1 MESRFFIYV
10 SLVVDSLIATFKF
23 IAAYFTASSSML
35 SEGIHSVI
43 DLSSQLLLI
52 WGIKTS
58 RRSPSSERPFG
69 YGREFYFWS
78 FIVSLV
84 IFSMGGCISFY
95 EGILRLSK
103 HQMEG
108 NVNWNYAVLAFAFVF
123 NMISMFAALK
133 VFNKRRGEVPFW
145 EAVVKTNDPSTII
158 VLLGDF
164 GDLLGLVVAF
174 LGIFLGRLYNKPY
187 YDGAASMI
195 IGVILILTSGILIRE
210 SKSLLMGETTS
221 RRTLRGIIKL
231 TEADEAVIKV
241 KKHFS
246 THMSPEEILLQ
257 LNTVFKDGLTTHEIT
272 DAIQRIIKKIKKE
285 FPRVKQIFIE
295 PVPK

>member
-10 SLVVDSLIATFKF
+10 SLVVDSLIAIFKF
-23 IAAYFTASSSML
+23 IAAYFTRSSSML
-35 SEGIHSVI
+35 SEGIHSLI

-52 WGIKTS
+52 WGIRTS
-58 RRSPSSERPFG
+58 RKSPNSKRPFG

-84 IFSMGGCISFY
+84 IFTMGGCISFY
-95 EGILRLSK
+95 EGFLRLYRP
-103 HQMEG
+103 QMEG
-108 NVNWNYAVLAFAFVF
+108 NVSWNYAVLAFAFVF

-133 VFNKRRGEVPFW
+133 AFNKRRRDIPFW
-145 EAVVKTNDPSTII
+145 EAVIKTKDPSTII

-164 GDLLGLVVAF
+164 GDLLGLIVAF
-174 LGIFLGRLYNKPY
+174 LGIFLGRMMNKPY

-195 IGVILILTSGILIRE
+195 IGVILIVTSAVLIRE

-221 RRTLRGIIKL
+221 RKTLQRIIKL
-231 TEADEAVIKV
+231 TEADIAVIKV

-246 THMSPEEILLQ
+246 TYLSPEEVLLQ

-272 DAIQRIIKKIKKE
+272 DAIQRIIKNIKNE
-285 FPRVKQIFIE
+285 FPRIKQIFIE
-295 PVPK
+295 PVAK

>member
-10 SLVVDSLIATFKF
+10 SLVVDSLIAIFKF
-23 IAAYFTASSSML
+23 IAAYFTRSSSML
-35 SEGIHSVI
+35 SEGIHSLI

-58 RRSPSSERPFG
+58 RKSPNSKRPFG

-84 IFSMGGCISFY
+84 IFTMGGCISFY
-95 EGILRLSK
+95 EGFLRLYRP
-103 HQMEG
+103 QMEG
-108 NVNWNYAVLAFAFVF
+108 NVSWNYAVLAFAFVF

-133 VFNKRRGEVPFW
+133 AFNKRRRDIPFW
-145 EAVVKTNDPSTII
+145 EAVIKTKDPSTII

-164 GDLLGLVVAF
+164 GDLLGLIVAF
-174 LGIFLGRLYNKPY
+174 LGIFLGRMMNKPY

-195 IGVILILTSGILIRE
+195 IGVILIVTSAVLIRE

-221 RRTLRGIIKL
+221 RKTLQRIIKL
-231 TEADEAVIKV
+231 TEADIAVIKV

-246 THMSPEEILLQ
+246 TYLSPEEVLLQ

-272 DAIQRIIKKIKKE
+272 DAIQRIIKNIKNE
-285 FPRVKQIFIE
+285 FPRIKQIFIE
-295 PVPK
+295 PVAK

>member
-10 SLVVDSLIATFKF
+10 SLVVDIVIATFKF
-23 IAAYFTASSSML
+23 TAAYFTASSSML

-43 DLSSQLLLI
+43 DLGSQLLLI

-58 RRSPSSERPFG
+58 RRSPSPERPFG

-78 FIVSLV
+78 FIVSLI

-95 EGILRLSK
+95 EGFLRLSRP
-103 HQMEG
+103 QMEG
-108 NVNWNYAVLAFAFVF
+108 NVNWNYAVLAFAFLF

-133 VFNKRRGEVPFW
+133 AFNKRRGEVPFW
-145 EAVVKTNDPSTII
+145 EAVVKTKDPSTII

-164 GDLLGLVVAF
+164 GDLLGLIVAF
-174 LGIFLGRLYNKPY
+174 LGIFLGRLLNKPY
-187 YDGAASMI
+187 YDGVASMI
-195 IGVILILTSGILIRE
+195 IGVILIVTSAILIRE
-210 SKSLLMGETTS
+210 SKSLLIGETTS
-221 RRTLRGIIKL
+221 GKTLRSVVKL
-231 TEADEAVIKV
+231 TEADVAIVKV

-246 THMSPEEILLQ
+246 THLSPEEVILQ
-257 LNTVFKDGLTTHEIT
+257 LNAVFKDGLTTHEIAE
-272 DAIQRIIKKIKKE
+272 AIQRIIKNIKKE
-285 FPRVKQIFIE
+285 FPRIKQIFIE